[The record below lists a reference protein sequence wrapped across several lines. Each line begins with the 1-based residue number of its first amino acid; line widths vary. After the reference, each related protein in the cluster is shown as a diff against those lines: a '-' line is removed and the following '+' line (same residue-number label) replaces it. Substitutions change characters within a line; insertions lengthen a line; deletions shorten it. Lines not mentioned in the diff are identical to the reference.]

1 MGIASVGPG
10 VDLAIL
16 GWAIALR
23 QHGCERIQTAL
34 DLLKIRIR
42 DLLPLRFKWRL
53 ELDPKRFE
61 LLLIHLALLSRVTGY
76 KRRQRLTDASPRL
89 DTTTALVRDNGNG
102 PQNVRQPIGT
112 LA

>member
-10 VDLAIL
+10 VDIAIL
-16 GWAIALR
+16 GCAIALR
-23 QHGCERIQTAL
+23 QHGRERVQVAL
-34 DLLKIRIR
+34 DLQKIRVR

-61 LLLIHLALLSRVTGY
+61 LLLIHMALLSRVTDY
-76 KRRQRLTDASPRL
+76 KRRLRLTYASRRL
-89 DTTTALVRDNGNG
+89 DTTTALVRDSGSV
-102 PQNVRQPIGT
+102 PQIVQQPMGT